1 MFVFST
7 IFNYNTSVKKK
18 SKNIL
23 IYSLLGFFIAVTITC
38 LICIYFF
45 KPKEDI
51 PTIVC
56 ADSVSIELG
65 DSYSLAVMCS
75 DNEASIQ
82 LKSANEEIA
91 VVEGNKIFGVGE
103 GVTSVRVIA
112 SSRNYITGKNITVNV
127 VETITSLNISLPESI
142 TIYLLDKNKSD
153 AYAEGFYD
161 YINYQCNYEIS
172 YSLSN
177 TDIVSIKDNKI
188 KANKEGTT
196 ILTFSSINQPEITST
211 HNITVKSIPVYM
223 NLRSKSEISLKVGES
238 YKIPYSLSP
247 SYYTGSYEITTQF
260 ENEEICHFENGKIY
274 AVCEGITTVNIY
286 CNEELS
292 GSIKINVE
300 ADAESGNPTDPSTPD
315 NPENPDES
323 DDTQTPQEPIVEQ
336 NYSIKLDGRQNCNI
350 EENNIFAQ
358 SNSFSFTI
366 KILKNGQQ
374 YNNSFEIEVKDLKG
388 SYSLMP
394 GGIYMIKINENSSFK
409 IVIESLKIDEEI
421 FVILS
426 WKNFLII
433 LAKKRALF
441 KEKNSFISLQIK
453 QNYFFILSKKELYFG

>member
-7 IFNYNTSVKKK
+7 ISSYNTCVKKK

-23 IYSLLGFFIAVTITC
+23 IYSLLGFFIAVTIAC
-38 LICIYFF
+38 IVCIYFF

-65 DSYSLAVMCS
+65 DSYSLDVMCS
-75 DNEASIQ
+75 DKDASIQ

-91 VVEGNKIFGVGE
+91 VVEGNKIFGVGK
-103 GVTSVRVIA
+103 GMTSIRVIA
-112 SSRNYITGKNITVNV
+112 SSKNYITGKNITVNV
-127 VETITSLNISLPESI
+127 VETITSLGISLPENI
-142 TIYLLDKNKSD
+142 TLYLLDKNKSD
-153 AYAEGFYD
+153 AYADGIFD
-161 YINYQCNYEIS
+161 YINYDCNYEIS

-177 TDIVSIKDNKI
+177 TDIVSIKENKI
-188 KANKEGTT
+188 KANKEGDTK
-196 ILTFSSINQPEITST
+196 LTFYSISQPQVTSI
-211 HNITVKSIPVYM
+211 HNISVKSVSVHM
-223 NLRSKSEISLKVGES
+223 NLRSKDEIKLKVGDS

-247 SYYTGSYEITTQF
+247 SYYTGSYEISTTF
-260 ENEEICHFENGKIY
+260 DNSEICYFEDGKIY
-274 AVCEGITTVNIY
+274 ATCEGITTVNIY
-286 CNEELS
+286 CNEEIS

-300 ADAESGNPTDPSTPD
+300 TDAESSNPTDPSTPD

-323 DDTQTPQEPIVEQ
+323 DDTQTPQEPIVEE
-336 NYSIKLDGRQNCNI
+336 YSVKLESYKKCTI
-350 EENNIFAQ
+350 EENNIFAH
-358 SNSFSFTI
+358 SNSFSFKI
-366 KILKNGQQ
+366 KILKDGQA

-426 WKNFLII
+426 WKKILII

-441 KEKNSFISLQIK
+441 KEENSFISLQIK

>member
-1 MFVFST
+1 M
-7 IFNYNTSVKKK
+7 KKK

-426 WKNFLII
+426 
-433 LAKKRALF
+433 
-441 KEKNSFISLQIK
+441 
-453 QNYFFILSKKELYFG
+453 